1 MKMENKE
8 VKNQRCFFY
17 GTLKKGQYFHEAYLG
32 SGKSIFLGTGFASP
46 EYSLY
51 VGAQPHLIREPS
63 DRPVKGE
70 LYEICATVLKS
81 IDDLEGSPVV
91 YKRQLIEIFTEL
103 GEKTLAW
110 AYLRHPNFRDKA
122 HCHKETEYL

>member
-1 MKMENKE
+1 MEKE
-8 VKNQRCFFY
+8 NKNQRCFFY
-17 GTLKKGQYFHEAYLG
+17 GTLKKGQYFHETYLG
-32 SGKSIFLGTGFASP
+32 GEKSIYLGIGFASP

-70 LYEICATVLKS
+70 LYEVGPTILKC
-81 IDDLEGSPVV
+81 IDDLEGSPII
-91 YKRQLIEIFTEL
+91 YKRELIEIFTES

-110 AYLRHPNFRDKA
+110 AYLRHPNFRDKPQ
-122 HCHKETEYL
+122 CFKETEYI